1 MQAYSKG
8 QIENRLFNNEDF
20 NNVNKML
27 DVLTRLKWFDK
38 LKNNW
43 FKCTIDAFQEKIES
57 GERERDNSA
66 TTA

>member
-1 MQAYSKG
+1 MNVS
-8 QIENRLFNNEDF
+8 LNNI
-20 NNVNKML
+20 NKML
-27 DVLTRLKWFDK
+27 DVLTRLKWIDK